1 MLLPFMSVIPCYFEH
16 EQSIYTSLRLLLD
29 MQLCWLLYFVLH
41 RFQISEK
48 DIFKILIFIG
58 STWVALELIQQVT
71 YPNYYFYTRGDTDVK
86 SIEIRAGIYRYM
98 ITGISF
104 ALLALFYYLQKVF
117 DSNKQRVKNFSW
129 AIFFLLGVYL
139 YMTRQ
144 ILVSVLASVFI
155 APLLTE
161 KINIKKKILFFLGG
175 ILLLGSIYLFKDILF
190 GELIED
196 TGSEV
201 SDDNIRVSSY
211 LFYLNYWNDWTC
223 FIFGNGLYDEAS
235 SYGKYLS
242 YVENDLGLWR
252 SDIGI
257 IGELSKYGI
266 IYIMAYI
273 LFCFY
278 FFRKSKEIELYLK
291 LYFIGTLFIVFMIFP
306 FRDGSEYQLFAIFLY
321 LCDLSIAKY
330 NSV

>member
-1 MLLPFMSVIPCYFEH
+1 MLLPFMSIIPCYFEH

-48 DIFKILIFIG
+48 DLFKMLIFIG
-58 STWVALELIQQVT
+58 SAWVALEMIQQVT
-71 YPNYYFYTRGDTDVK
+71 YPNYYFYTRGDTDLK

-104 ALLALFYYLQKVF
+104 ALLALFYYLQKIF
-117 DSNKQRVKNFSW
+117 DSDKQRVKNFSW
-129 AIFFLLGVYL
+129 VIFFLLGVYL

-144 ILVSVLASVFI
+144 ILVSVLATVFI

-175 ILLLGSIYLFKDILF
+175 IFLLGSIYLFKDVLF

-201 SDDNIRVSSY
+201 NDDNIRVSSY
-211 LFYLNYWNDWTC
+211 LFYLNYWDDWTC

-252 SDIGI
+252 SDVGI

-266 IYIMAYI
+266 IYMMAYI

-278 FFRKSKEIELYLK
+278 FFRISRGIELYLK
-291 LYFIGTLFIVFMIFP
+291 LYFIGTLFIVLMIFP

-330 NSV
+330 SSV